1 MTSSKKYLIDLAIR
15 LGSDQISAAEMALIF
30 LAGAGAA
37 SLTLMIIGIL
47 MAIA

>member
-1 MTSSKKYLIDLAIR
+1 MTSRQYIIDLCRRAETDEMSN
-15 LGSDQISAAEMALIF
+15 LEMALIF

-47 MAIA
+47 RAIA